1 MNITVNLKRVNDMI
15 LLEGMMKEQE
25 QNKDIKEVKPNSFL
39 DRVIC
44 FFRGHKW
51 DNIGNY
57 EPPAG
62 GEGVTTCYSSLH
74 KCERCGKEEMKGMGC
89 ITW

>member
-1 MNITVNLKRVNDMI
+1 MKRKCKDHINPKEMMNKLGLD
-15 LLEGMMKEQE
+15 
-25 QNKDIKEVKPNSFL
+25 KPNSFL
-39 DRVIC
+39 DSVIC

-62 GEGVTTCYSSLH
+62 GDGVTTCYSSLH